1 MNWILKLLQQSLKT
15 APRCSKNGY
24 TIDCLFFWGG
34 NIVEILK
41 SKKQERK
48 KSQHISAFLFRAMSG
63 IVAFHAFGVLAAYEG
78 HGVQL
83 LQLRNPWGNYKEWTG
98 AWCDDS
104 EEWTSHPDVAKDVK
118 FKPRA
123 DGIFWMSFEDWEQ
136 NFNGFHVL
144 KLEQKGPR
152 ASLLAEP
159 CENVREEKERQKK
172 EEEINE
178 VAAEMYSNGG
188 WYVGKGM
195 DFMGSRELE
204 EVRLW
209 ESKALYEEVVKMCCA
224 SWKCS
229 EIRAK
234 DAIDNPRH
242 HLPFEVR
249 TYLKARWMQ
258 KTEEEKAEAALPK
271 KTPAFM
277 GVKGAKQ
284 EGECVRYDGMVL
296 PLTIF
301 KQYVEDGLIKVTE
314 PKPEAETGEAVV
326 NSVRGK
332 LSLREKSET

>member
-1 MNWILKLLQQSLKT
+1 
-15 APRCSKNGY
+15 
-24 TIDCLFFWGG
+24 
-34 NIVEILK
+34 
-41 SKKQERK
+41 
-48 KSQHISAFLFRAMSG
+48 MSG

-104 EEWTSHPDVAKDVK
+104 EEWTNHPDVAKDVK

-152 ASLLAEP
+152 AALLAQP

-178 VAAEMYSNGG
+178 LASEMYSNGG

-204 EVRLW
+204 EVRIW
-209 ESKALYEEVVKMCCA
+209 ESKALYEEVVKMCCV
-224 SWKCS
+224 SWECS
-229 EIRAK
+229 EIRAR
-234 DAIDNPRH
+234 DSIDNPRH
-242 HLPFEVR
+242 RLPLEVR
-249 TYLKARWMQ
+249 TFLKARWMQ
-258 KTEEEKAEAALPK
+258 KTEEEKAEAALGPTK
-271 KTPAFM
+271 NETPAFM

-301 KQYVEDGLIKVTE
+301 KQYVEDGLFKVTE
-314 PKPEAETGEAVV
+314 PKPGETGEAVV